1 MRCWLVAGLV
11 ILVGGCVRTPPP
23 TAHGRPVPFWVE
35 KLQDPDARVRG
46 KAVQVLGNVG
56 ASDPAVV
63 PALVRALGDRD
74 ALVRRAGVL
83 ALGKI
88 GPAAREAVPALSACR
103 HDRDARVRQGAARA
117 LERIHGGESPAG
129 R

>member
-1 MRCWLVAGLV
+1 MRCWLVAGLF
-11 ILVGGCVRTPPP
+11 ILAGGCARTPPP

-35 KLQDPDARVRG
+35 KLHDPDARVRG

-74 ALVRRAGVL
+74 APVRRAGVL
-83 ALGKI
+83 ALCEI

-103 HDRDARVRQGAARA
+103 HDRDAQVRQGAARA
-117 LERIHGGESPAG
+117 LDRIHGGEPPAG